1 MNKLSV
7 ANEMA
12 QLDLKNK
19 NFYDELTDTERKEF
33 SAYLCMRYSAS
44 VDAPVDLQEWYLR
57 AANEYANKHFFDINK
72 HPKLQWL
79 CCTAVSPNLG
89 KQRHYWQ
96 ASKKKDTKTNN
107 KTIKFL
113 TKLYPHLKS
122 SDIELLNELNDT
134 ATIRTL
140 AKDMGMSDSEIKKEI
155 G

>member
-12 QLDLKNK
+12 QLDLKNR
-19 NFYDELTDTERKEF
+19 NFYDELDDHERKEF

-44 VDAPVDLQEWYLR
+44 VEGSPDIQEWYLR
-57 AANEYANKHFFDINK
+57 AANEYANKYFFDINK

-79 CCTAVSPNLG
+79 CCTATSPGMG
-89 KQRHYWQ
+89 KHRHYWQ
-96 ASKKKDTKTNN
+96 ASKKKASTGNN

-113 TKLYPHLKS
+113 IKIFPHFKDE
-122 SDIELLNELNDT
+122 DIELMCQINSLSDIKSMARDL
-134 ATIRTL
+134 
-140 AKDMGMSDSEIKKEI
+140 GMSDSEIKKEL